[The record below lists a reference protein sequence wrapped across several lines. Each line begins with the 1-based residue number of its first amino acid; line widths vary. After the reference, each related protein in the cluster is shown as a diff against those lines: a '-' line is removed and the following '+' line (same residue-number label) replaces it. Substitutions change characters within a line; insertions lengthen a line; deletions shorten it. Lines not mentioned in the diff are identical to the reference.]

1 MEKIKLEIERKF
13 LVNENWSSP
22 KTGLQCIQGYIS
34 ADKEKVVRVRIMDH
48 HAWLTIKS
56 LKTNITRMEFEIEIS
71 TSDAEELLKL
81 CPWPLIDKTRYH
93 YTHKGHTWEID
104 EFHGAN
110 EGLIIA
116 EIELENENQT
126 FDKPDFIDKEVSNEG
141 KYYNSRLTKN
151 PFSEWPA
158 TNE

>member
-56 LKTNITRMEFEIEIS
+56 LKTNITRMEFEIEAAPDDIHLQHPFGSYDYRLGIADNKIS
-71 TSDAEELLKL
+71 FVRKIEITRQK
-81 CPWPLIDKTRYH
+81 ID
-93 YTHKGHTWEID
+93 ID
-104 EFHGAN
+104 EYSEFY
-110 EGLIIA
+110 
-116 EIELENENQT
+116 T
-126 FDKPDFIDKEVSNEG
+126 FMRDVEKNDKRNIVF
-141 KYYNSRLTKN
+141 
-151 PFSEWPA
+151 
-158 TNE
+158 TNVDE